1 MKNRQ
6 VWGGGGG
13 VVYAWFQF
21 PSGGVLRW
29 VCVLGGGVCP
39 GGGYSR
45 GEYPVVATEGVEYP
59 GGGYSGVC
67 LGGGYPGMGTQEG

>member
-1 MKNRQ
+1 MPGSR
-6 VWGGGGG
+6 
-13 VVYAWFQF
+13 
-21 PSGGVLRW
+21 SL
-29 VCVLGGGVCP
+29 LGGGVCP

-67 LGGGYPGMGTQEG
+67 LGVGTQGWVLRRVEYQGGYLGGEYLGVGTQA

>member
-1 MKNRQ
+1 MIFEKSSGR
-6 VWGGGGG
+6 GEGG
-13 VVYAWFQF
+13 VVYAWVQV
-21 PSGGVLRW
+21 PSGGE
-29 VCVLGGGVCP
+29 GVCP

-67 LGGGYPGMGTQEG
+67 LRGGYPGMGTQEG